1 MIYTTDQRII
11 ASLVVAMV
19 NVLLRRQLNRVFIQY
34 LKSEKEKEK
43 KEKDA

>member
-19 NVLLRRQLNRVFIQY
+19 NVLLRRQLNLVFIQY
-34 LKSEKEKEK
+34 IKSEKEKEK